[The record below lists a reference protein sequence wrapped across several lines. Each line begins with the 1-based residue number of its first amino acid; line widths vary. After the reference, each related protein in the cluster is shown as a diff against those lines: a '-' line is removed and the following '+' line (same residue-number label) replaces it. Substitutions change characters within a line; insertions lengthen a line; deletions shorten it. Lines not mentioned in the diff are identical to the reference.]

1 MFITSVS
8 EFAGFLTHGEHSLEE
23 ILAFV
28 VTKTCRPID
37 ATSAFIS
44 ELNNDGTV
52 SYVDKYGIADSTEQS
67 YPPQYSL
74 NEKYP
79 ITDAINERSTVWI
92 NTLPDW
98 PVEYELLKD
107 LPYTNGEKSFICF
120 PIEKRGTPI
129 SVFGIFCSPV
139 IQPDA
144 EIDAFLKTIGNM
156 LSLYVYRY
164 LDLEPSKRGNRFKH
178 TIETNGISHA
188 KLTERQRII
197 LRMMSEGRT
206 NTGIGEILGYSE
218 STIRQETI
226 KIFATL
232 KCNGRREASQLY
244 LEHLINTP
252 EFK

>member
-1 MFITSVS
+1 MFINSVS
-8 EFAGFLTHGEHSLEE
+8 EFASFLTRREHSIDE

-28 VTKTCRPID
+28 VTNTCRPLD

-44 ELNNDGTV
+44 ELNNENQV
-52 SYVDKYGIADSTEQS
+52 QYVAQYGYKKTSIDA
-67 YPPQYSL
+67 YSATHDL
-74 NEKYP
+74 HDRYP
-79 ITDAINERSTVWI
+79 ITDAINGRTTVWI
-92 NTLPDW
+92 NTLPNW
-98 PVEYELLKD
+98 PVEYELLHD
-107 LPYTNGEKSFICF
+107 TPYENGEKSFICF
-120 PIEKRGTPI
+120 PIEKRGTPV
-129 SVFGIFCSPV
+129 SVFGIFCNPV

-156 LSLYVYRY
+156 LSLFVYRY
-164 LDLEPSKRGNRFKH
+164 LDLEPSKRGDSFKH

-226 KIFATL
+226 RIFATL
-232 KCNGRREASQLY
+232 KCNGRREASKLY
-244 LEHLINTP
+244 SENLINTP
-252 EFK
+252 EFS